1 MAADGDSSRMQV
13 GMEYPEAF
21 LEAFDEA
28 DIVHTSIGVGIVAVD
43 KHTVIEV
50 ENELASE
57 MEMEIVLFED

>member
-1 MAADGDSSRMQV
+1 
-13 GMEYPEAF
+13 MEYPEAF
-21 LEAFDEA
+21 LEAFDEG

-50 ENELASE
+50 ENVLALE